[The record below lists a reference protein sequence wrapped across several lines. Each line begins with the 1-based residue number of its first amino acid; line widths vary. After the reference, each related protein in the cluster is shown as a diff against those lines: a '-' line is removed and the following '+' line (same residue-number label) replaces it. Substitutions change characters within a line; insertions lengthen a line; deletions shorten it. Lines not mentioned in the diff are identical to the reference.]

1 MVKTSLGNLVPRNDR
16 VLVAGIVTTM
26 RIQTGRRGKMA
37 FVTLDDGRG
46 RVELMVYNE
55 TLDGVR
61 ALLREDQLVVAEV
74 RVMQRVS
81 DDGEVQGM
89 RVIAEAIY
97 DLEAF
102 RKRWAKGLRLA
113 CNGNASADRLA
124 QILQPFRPGEKPI
137 TISYRNARV
146 GGDLELSRDWRVN
159 LDDALIDELR
169 AWLAPDNVQVIY

>member
-1 MVKTSLGNLVPRNDR
+1 
-16 VLVAGIVTTM
+16 M
-26 RIQTGRRGKMA
+26 RI
-37 FVTLDDGRG
+37 
-46 RVELMVYNE
+46 
-55 TLDGVR
+55 
-61 ALLREDQLVVAEV
+61 
-74 RVMQRVS
+74 
-81 DDGEVQGM
+81 
-89 RVIAEAIY
+89 IAEAIY
-97 DLEAF
+97 DLAAF

-137 TISYRNARV
+137 TISYCNARV